1 MILINSMIVSLFKFI
16 NVPQIIEF
24 YMKKQDQ
31 INISLFINSLKKI
44 L

>member
-1 MILINSMIVSLFKFI
+1 MIVNLCKFI

-24 YMKKQDQ
+24 YIKKQDQ
-31 INISLFINSLKKI
+31 ININLFINNLKKVLQKI

>member
-16 NVPQIIEF
+16 NVPLIIEF

-31 INISLFINSLKKI
+31 INISLFINSLKRI

>member
-1 MILINSMIVSLFKFI
+1 MILINLMIVNLCKFI
-16 NVPQIIEF
+16 NVPLIIEF

-31 INISLFINSLKKI
+31 INISLFINNLKKV